1 MCTFSS
7 YTHPSPL
14 WRSNRPALLN
24 VFLGNLNYNLLK
36 LFVKSFYFLIII
48 ICCWSIGLHNG
59 DVKRCCPETNGD
71 EPAGNWLAPHDCVH
85 GVLVNKKTNPIFM
98 SVLFATEVKLMSILS
113 SCFARVPPS
122 YLTES
127 KDTPAISSHL
137 MSKFFQLSWWSQC
150 SHVPRSNADIGSSA

>member
-1 MCTFSS
+1 MCTSS
-7 YTHPSPL
+7 SCTHPSPL
-14 WRSNRPALLN
+14 WRSNRPALLRCLSWESDLQPPE
-24 VFLGNLNYNLLK
+24 VVRKILLFSHHHNLL
-36 LFVKSFYFLIII
+36 LE
-48 ICCWSIGLHNG
+48 HRPAQR

-127 KDTPAISSHL
+127 KDTPAVSSHL

-150 SHVPRSNADIGSSA
+150 SHVRRSNADIGSCA

>member
-1 MCTFSS
+1 MCTSNS
-7 YTHPSPL
+7 CMHPSPL
-14 WRSNRPALLN
+14 WRSNRPALLRCLSWESDLQPPE
-24 VFLGNLNYNLLK
+24 V
-36 LFVKSFYFLIII
+36 FYFLIII
-48 ICCWSIGLHNG
+48 VCCWSIGLHNG

-71 EPAGNWLAPHDCVH
+71 DPAGNWLAPHDCVH

-113 SCFARVPPS
+113 ICFARVPPS

-150 SHVPRSNADIGSSA
+150 SHVPRSNADIGSCA